1 MVVQN
6 NVLAKALAVDLTIG
20 CADLPY
26 LRRYLP
32 STAGAHVMSFRA
44 LPRKPVIENI
54 ETWCT
59 LEQLSNRHASLV
71 RARRLFRKRQ
81 AP

>member
-26 LRRYLP
+26 LIYLGG

-44 LPRKPVIENI
+44 LPRKSVIENI
-54 ETWCT
+54 ET
-59 LEQLSNRHASLV
+59 
-71 RARRLFRKRQ
+71 
-81 AP
+81 